1 MRPSPAMSMFSAA
14 GCLGRPG
21 MVIIFPARATTKP
34 APALIRRAR
43 TVRVKTLVRPAFCI
57 VRKAVLRFGY
67 AHRQAAEAQDP
78 PALPGLAPPG
88 GEGDI
93 CAAIDPLRDGQ
104 ELFTQGRFTIIGI
117 VGCYTVYYTAL
128 VRSMIFCAMSTP
140 TGAALLPHPGQ
151 GHGNA
156 ARPADIFYPLDLR
169 RGHFQIG
176 SVPPPPAG
184 KRSPAGS

>member
-1 MRPSPAMSMFSAA
+1 
-14 GCLGRPG
+14 

-43 TVRVKTLVRPAFCI
+43 TVRVKSFGAPSFFCI

-67 AHRQAAEAQDP
+67 AHRQAAKAQT
-78 PALPGLAPPG
+78 LQLCQVLLRLG

-117 VGCYTVYYTAL
+117 VGVLY
-128 VRSMIFCAMSTP
+128 R
-140 TGAALLPHPGQ
+140 LLYC
-151 GHGNA
+151 
-156 ARPADIFYPLDLR
+156 F
-169 RGHFQIG
+169 
-176 SVPPPPAG
+176 
-184 KRSPAGS
+184 

>member
-34 APALIRRAR
+34 APALIRQGADRESKILWCAQ
-43 TVRVKTLVRPAFCI
+43 LFCI

-67 AHRQAAEAQDP
+67 AHRQATEAQT
-78 PALPGLAPPG
+78 LQLCQVLLRLG

-104 ELFTQGRFTIIGI
+104 ELFTQGD
-117 VGCYTVYYTAL
+117 
-128 VRSMIFCAMSTP
+128 
-140 TGAALLPHPGQ
+140 LL
-151 GHGNA
+151 
-156 ARPADIFYPLDLR
+156 
-169 RGHFQIG
+169 
-176 SVPPPPAG
+176 S
-184 KRSPAGS
+184 